1 MAYQKYQ
8 GYQYETSPRKLQPEY
23 EPRKNPYEKKKN
35 STQKAKKQNKNQN
48 KKQNKQQGK
57 QKVKTVVSIVFVFSI
72 LFAISYQNSLITESF
87 NHKEDLKKN
96 LSAIEKENEQLQV
109 NIEKSLN
116 LNKVEQSAKEKLG
129 MQKLDNSQKV
139 YINLP
144 KQDYVESNKEQ
155 VLPQENESFWSK
167 ITKNIRKIIK

>member
-23 EPRKNPYEKKKN
+23 EPKKNPYEKKKN
-35 STQKAKKQNKNQN
+35 STQKAKKQS
-48 KKQNKQQGK
+48 KKQNKRQGK

-116 LNKVEQSAKEKLG
+116 LNKIEQSAKEKLG

-155 VLPQENESFWSK
+155 VLDQENESFWSK
-167 ITKNIRKIIK
+167 IIKNIRKIIK